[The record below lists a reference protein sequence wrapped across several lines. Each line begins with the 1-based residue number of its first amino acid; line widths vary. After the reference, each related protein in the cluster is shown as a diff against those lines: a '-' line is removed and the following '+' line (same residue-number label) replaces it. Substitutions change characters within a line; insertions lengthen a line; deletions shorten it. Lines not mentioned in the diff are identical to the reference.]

1 MRTMSTSSTDEGG
14 IENLNNPYPP
24 PRAHEARACMQKGV
38 GMGINNTYNRGTR
51 LPTMKERKYPFPYGI
66 VT

>member
-1 MRTMSTSSTDEGG
+1 MHGAGKR
-14 IENLNNPYPP
+14 
-24 PRAHEARACMQKGV
+24 GV

-51 LPTMKERKYPFPYGI
+51 LPTMKERKYLFPYGI